1 MENAKSSNATVWVI
15 FKHCAAPGTTYWAA
29 SWLPLKLD
37 VKKRSF
43 LACLK
48 VALKILLQWRK
59 RLEEAEDLICKRT
72 ILRGDFFF
80 APYFLV
86 TFFLCCFQC
95 GNIKYSS
102 VEKNSEFCNLKS
114 DSTFSREPFR
124 FLNVLKTNCNDM
136 MFENYKK
143 SLSQYFERSERTKV
157 L

>member
-1 MENAKSSNATVWVI
+1 M
-15 FKHCAAPGTTYWAA
+15 
-29 SWLPLKLD
+29 
-37 VKKRSF
+37 KKRSF

-59 RLEEAEDLICKRT
+59 RLEAEDLICKRT

-114 DSTFSREPFR
+114 DSTSSREPFR
-124 FLNVLKTNCNDM
+124 FLNVLKTNCNDTV
-136 MFENYKK
+136 FENYRK
-143 SLSQYFERSERTKV
+143 SLSQYFERSERGLEFEWTKV

>member
-1 MENAKSSNATVWVI
+1 M
-15 FKHCAAPGTTYWAA
+15 
-29 SWLPLKLD
+29 
-37 VKKRSF
+37 KKRSF

-86 TFFLCCFQC
+86 TFFLCCCYFQC

-114 DSTFSREPFR
+114 DSSSSREPFR
-124 FLNVLKTNCNDM
+124 FLNVLKTNCNDTV
-136 MFENYKK
+136 FEIYGKK
-143 SLSQYFERSERTKV
+143 SQETLRAKRATFTFCGQRFMKNAKYGQFGEFLKV
-157 L
+157 